1 MPEHLFVQRSC
12 PPFDHAAFVHQTAA
26 KLGEGPAFWKNLTA
40 NHGVQCDTKSLP
52 LLDQDLN
59 MAGNTGI
66 HEFIADFADVGR
78 QQLTVARKE
87 ALVPLVDDQVKIIDL
102 NRITVP
108 VFPE

>member
-1 MPEHLFVQRSC
+1 MPEHRFVQRSC

-26 KLGEGPAFWKNLTA
+26 KLSEGSAFRKDFTA
-40 NHGVQCDTKSLP
+40 NHRIQRDTERLS
-52 LLDQDLN
+52 LLDQHLN
-59 MAGNTGI
+59 MAGNTRVY
-66 HEFIADFADVGR
+66 EFIADFADVGR

-108 VFPE
+108 VLPE